1 MLGAVIM
8 NNLKKS
14 ANILYN
20 LFNIFFFLAIFAL
33 CASVIA
39 SALFFIMDVTADT
52 IQLGILEFSL
62 NSETLDSQSLELKF
76 IMLTQMFSIALGSIF
91 AAIICKRLK
100 GIMLPIKNGDPFIE
114 TISAD
119 VRKLGNTI
127 LVFGICSTVSQVVLT
142 IAFALFL
149 GKYSYIFQNDY
160 ILSCK
165 IISTSD
171 FGGWIAA
178 ALVVYLLAYIFEY
191 GMQLQKLSNETL

>member
-1 MLGAVIM
+1 
-8 NNLKKS
+8 
-14 ANILYN
+14 
-20 LFNIFFFLAIFAL
+20 
-33 CASVIA
+33 
-39 SALFFIMDVTADT
+39 MDVTADT

-76 IMLTQMFSIALGSIF
+76 IMLTQMFRIALGSIF

-127 LVFGICSTVSQVVLT
+127 LVFGICSMVSQVVLT

-149 GKYSYIFQNDY
+149 GKYGYIFQNDY